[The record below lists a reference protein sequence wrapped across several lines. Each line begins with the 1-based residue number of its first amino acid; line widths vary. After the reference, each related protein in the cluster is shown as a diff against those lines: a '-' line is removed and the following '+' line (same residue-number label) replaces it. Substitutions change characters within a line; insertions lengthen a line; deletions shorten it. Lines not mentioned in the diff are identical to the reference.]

1 VRNMHGNLYLSMDMA
16 TESEV
21 ADIEGSTA
29 TACSVLGMLHVMA
42 VGECGGVW
50 GCHMAPHHGNLEGR
64 GGV

>member
-29 TACSVLGMLHVMA
+29 TG
-42 VGECGGVW
+42 
-50 GCHMAPHHGNLEGR
+50 APL
-64 GGV
+64 